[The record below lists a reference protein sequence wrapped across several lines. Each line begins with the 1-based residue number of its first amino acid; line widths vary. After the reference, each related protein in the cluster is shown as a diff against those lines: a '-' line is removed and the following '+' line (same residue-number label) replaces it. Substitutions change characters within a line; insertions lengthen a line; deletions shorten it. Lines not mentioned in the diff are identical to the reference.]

1 MNTGFRF
8 SYENS
13 NLFQFCQLE
22 REAVAYLREAES
34 QKAGHD
40 IGEDRA
46 QWLWVTTERS
56 KWLWS
61 LKGSGVLP

>member
-1 MNTGFRF
+1 MHTGFRF
-8 SYENS
+8 SIEDS
-13 NLFQFCQLE
+13 NLFQFCRLE
-22 REAVAYLREAES
+22 REAVAHLRWFES
-34 QKAGHD
+34 QRVGHD